1 MVTSEGRNLVGFL
14 KHTEASMGTAAFGLH
29 WWFQVPQ
36 CDTTYYICRRDQN
49 VRHLPCRSGHAPS
62 DAFSFFSAVG
72 QTIVLSQPTVMQLQA
87 PAVLPLPQ
95 PVLAVAGGATQ
106 LPNHVVN
113 IVPSPVA
120 SSPANGK
127 LAVTK
132 PVLQSTVRSVGSDV
146 SFET

>member
-1 MVTSEGRNLVGFL
+1 
-14 KHTEASMGTAAFGLH
+14 MGAAALGLH
-29 WWFQVPQ
+29 RWSQVRQ
-36 CDTTYYICRRDQN
+36 CDTTYYTCRRDQN
-49 VRHLPCRSGHAPS
+49 VRQLPCHSGHVPS

-72 QTIVLSQPTVMQLQA
+72 QTIVLSPPPVVQLQA
-87 PAVLPLPQ
+87 PAVLPSPR

-120 SSPANGK
+120 SSLANGK